1 MPEAPTVPNM
11 VAQSMGRILRDS
23 THTKYTVTEIPLEPS
38 PHQLR
43 VSRSLAR
50 LNLPTWYSDRHRQS
64 SKQPPDR
71 FRLRDRQKGSG
82 WRSKRGTQSAAA
94 TRPTTPESVGVA
106 TGASLRPPGTLSASR
121 SSYAT
126 QRWSYYGGT
135 AAGGGKE
142 VCEISVPPSP
152 APSVSSIKSTNSFLS
167 YRQPY
172 LGWRAQE
179 RLKLS
184 SSYLNPPTQRLASSI
199 LNPPHLSCISE

>member
-1 MPEAPTVPNM
+1 MPEVPTVPNM

-23 THTKYTVTEIPLEPS
+23 THTKYMVTEIPLEPS

-50 LNLPTWYSDRHRQS
+50 LNLPTWYSDRQS

-71 FRLRDRQKGSG
+71 FRLRDRQKGSSGG
-82 WRSKRGTQSAAA
+82 WRSKRGTQSAAV

-106 TGASLRPPGTLSASR
+106 PSASLRPPGTLSASR
-121 SSYAT
+121 SSYTT

-135 AAGGGKE
+135 ATGGSKDL
-142 VCEISVPPSP
+142 CEPSVPPSP

-199 LNPPHLSCISE
+199 LNPPNLSCISE